1 MSTPKSVAI
10 AEAFGPFDDI
20 LDVRSP
26 AEYVDDHLPG
36 AISVP
41 VLNDEE
47 RARIGTLY
55 TQVSPFEAQR
65 QGAALIA
72 RNIAQYLET
81 VLADKP
87 KQWRPLVYCWRG
99 GMRSGAMAHILAQI
113 GWRVGKLE
121 GGYKSYRRHVIDA
134 LEVLPSGFQWRVI
147 CGPTGS
153 GKSRLLQ
160 ALAEQGAQV
169 LDLEQLAEHRGSLLG
184 NLPDQP
190 QPSQKTFESRIW
202 QTLRQFDPQRP
213 VFVEAESRKVGVL
226 TVPTMLLDHMRAAR
240 CIAIEAPQDARIEL
254 LFEDYAHF
262 LRNPELLKQRLSLL
276 LELHGHKTIE
286 HWCQMAE
293 QGEWQA
299 LVREL
304 LSQHYDP
311 AYRRSS
317 DVSFAQLK
325 SANVLHLPRLDKAA
339 TQEAAAS
346 ILETKDFL

>member
-1 MSTPKSVAI
+1 MSAPKSVAI
-10 AEAFGPFDDI
+10 VEAFGAFDDI

-26 AEYVDDHLPG
+26 AEFADDHLPG

-72 RNIAQYLET
+72 RNIAQHLET
-81 VLADKP
+81 MLADKP

-99 GMRSGAMAHILAQI
+99 GMRSGALAHILSQI
-113 GWRVGKLE
+113 GWRVGKLD

-134 LEVLPSGFQWRVI
+134 LDMMPSSFQWRVV

-160 ALAEQGAQV
+160 ALTEQGVQV

-213 VFVEAESRKVGVL
+213 VYVEAESRKVGVL
-226 TVPTMLLDHMRAAR
+226 NVPTALLNQMRAAR
-240 CIAIEAPQDARIEL
+240 CIAIDAPQDARIEL

-262 LRNPELLKQRLSLL
+262 LRNPELLKQRLTLL
-276 LELHGHKTIE
+276 LELHGHKIIE
-286 HWCQMAE
+286 RWCRMAE
-293 QGEWQA
+293 QGEWQV

-304 LSQHYDP
+304 LVQHYDP
-311 AYRRSS
+311 AYHRSS
-317 DVSFAQLK
+317 DSNFAQLEK
-325 SANVLHLPRLDKAA
+325 AGVLRLPRLDKAA
-339 TQEAAAS
+339 TQAAAIA
-346 ILETKDFL
+346 ILETKDFS